1 MNSFYF
7 EVLISTFFESS
18 VDTKICQEISSSS
31 FVVAKIICKFAFQ
44 NIGRVAEWLGR
55 GLQNLVQ
62 RFESAR
68 DLKKHPVGCF
78 FFVFQPFIE
87 VANPLLTSNKGK
99 KKTPAFAGVF
109 FVQFQASLLLALHL
123 FL

>member
-1 MNSFYF
+1 MARQRS
-7 EVLISTFFESS
+7 
-18 VDTKICQEISSSS
+18 
-31 FVVAKIICKFAFQ
+31 AKPRTAVRIRSRPQKTPSW
-44 NIGRVAEWLGR
+44 V
-55 GLQNLVQ
+55 
-62 RFESAR
+62 
-68 DLKKHPVGCF
+68 F